1 MVEYKF
7 ERISEANLTHLITLY
22 KNAFGINVSLDFLLK
37 KYATKEFG
45 AAYIGY
51 LAITKDN
58 IPAAYYGVF
67 PILSEFKSIKI
78 LCAQSGDTMTHS
90 DHRGKG
96 LFVVLAKKTYELA
109 KQENIKFIYGFP
121 NQNSYPGFVNKL
133 SWKHNIDLNLYCI
146 KVKTLPLAKA
156 FKKIIFLESFYM
168 FYVNL
173 ICMFYKSGSFG
184 FKNSLSYGNIGCIVH
199 DDTFFN
205 YKKYF
210 ETKVLKIKEKNVWFK
225 IDGRMWIGDIEYSTQ
240 DEFNKIINSLKRMA
254 FFLGTNEIHFHTN
267 PATKYD
273 FYMQKIGKVKNT
285 NPVGYLDLDSGI
297 DMQELKFQSADFDTF

>member
-1 MVEYKF
+1 MVEYKI
-7 ERISEANLTHLITLY
+7 ERISETNLTHLITLY
-22 KNAFGINVSLDFLLK
+22 KNAFGIDVSLDFLLK

-51 LAITKDN
+51 LAITNDN

-67 PILSEFKSIKI
+67 PIVSEFKGNKI

-90 DHRGKG
+90 EHRGKG
-96 LFVVLAKKTYELA
+96 LFVILAKKTYELA

-121 NQNSYPGFVNKL
+121 NQNSYPGFINKL
-133 SWKHNIDLNLYCI
+133 SWKHDIDLNLYCI

-156 FKKIIFLESFYM
+156 IKKIAFFQSFYM

-173 ICMFYKSGSFG
+173 ICMFYKSESFG
-184 FKNSLSYGNIGCIVH
+184 FKNSLSYESSGCVVH
-199 DDTFFN
+199 DYTFFN

-210 ETKVLKIKEKNVWFK
+210 KTKVLKIKGKNVWLK
-225 IDGRMWIGDIEYSTQ
+225 IDGRLWIGDIEHSTQ
-240 DEFNKIINSLKRMA
+240 DEFNKIMNSLKRMA

-267 PATKYD
+267 PTTKYD
-273 FYMQKIGKVKNT
+273 SYMQKLGKLKNT
-285 NPVGYLDLDSGI
+285 NPVGYLNLDSGL
-297 DMQELKFQSADFDTF
+297 DMQGIKFQSGDFDTF